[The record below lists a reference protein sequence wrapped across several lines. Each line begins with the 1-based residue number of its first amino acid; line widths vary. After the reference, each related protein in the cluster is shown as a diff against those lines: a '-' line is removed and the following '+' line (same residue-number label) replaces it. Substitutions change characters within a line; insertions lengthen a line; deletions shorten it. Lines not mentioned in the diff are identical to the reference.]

1 MRIKLYSLI
10 IVVASLSSVCRAQ
23 LKIDAEIRPRFE
35 YRDGYKTL
43 LSSDQSPAFVIS
55 QRSRVNFGYADEK
68 YIIFLSVQDSR
79 IWGETVSK
87 TDAASID
94 LFEAWAQYNFVDNFS
109 MKVGKQSLSY
119 DDKHLIGPNDWNNV
133 GATHDIAMLK
143 YKNDGL
149 KVDFAGGYNNNS
161 DKNYESNYPL
171 NTYKYIGYLW
181 INKSITD
188 NLSVSVLNLL
198 DGYQKAK
205 SNDTIYTRATS
216 GFYAN
221 YLNDSSFFS
230 MSLSGYYQYGKSKT
244 GSKISAYFF
253 SIAPEF
259 KISQKLK
266 MIIALDYFSGDDALK
281 NDKKVN
287 AFSNLYGDGHGLY
300 GYMDYFTTIDSHT
313 EGGGLSDLYLRF
325 NYNPSKKTNIEATVH
340 NFRLTNTVI
349 DSISTPGV
357 SFKAKRNLGTEID
370 LMVKYKLSSSAE
382 VRIGFST
389 MLATKSMEI
398 FKGGD
403 HSKFQSWGWM
413 MFVFKPT
420 LYKSD
425 KNKN

>member
-1 MRIKLYSLI
+1 MNGKRLFLFLALLLSINAYS
-10 IVVASLSSVCRAQ
+10 Q

-55 QRSRVNFGYADEK
+55 QRSRVNFGYTDEK
-68 YIIFLSVQDSR
+68 YTIFLSVQDSR
-79 IWGETVSK
+79 IWGEAVSK

-94 LFEAWAQYNFVDNFS
+94 LFEAWAQYNFTNNFS

-119 DDKHLIGPNDWNNV
+119 DDKHLLGPNDWNNV

-143 YKNDGL
+143 YKEDGFS
-149 KVDFAGGYNNNS
+149 VDLAGGYNNNS
-161 DKNYESNYPL
+161 DKTYESNYPL
-171 NTYKYIGYLW
+171 NTYKYLSYLW
-181 INKSITD
+181 INKAITK

-198 DGYQKAK
+198 DGYQKEE
-205 SNDTIYTRATS
+205 SDDTVYTRATS

-221 YLNDSSFFS
+221 YLNDSSFYS
-230 MSLSGYYQYGKSKT
+230 MNLSGYYQYGKSKS

-266 MIIALDYFSGDDALK
+266 MIIALDYFSGDNALK
-281 NDKKVN
+281 SDSEVN
-287 AFSNLYGDGHGLY
+287 SFSNLYGDGHGLY

-313 EGGGLSDLYLRF
+313 EGSGLADLYLRL
-325 NYNPSKKTNIEATVH
+325 NYNPSKKTNIEATIH
-340 NFRLTNTVI
+340 NFRLTNNAI

-357 SFKAKRNLGTEID
+357 PVKADRNLGTEID
-370 LMVKYKLSSSAE
+370 LMVKHKLSTSAE
-382 VRIGFST
+382 LRFGFST

-420 LYKSD
+420 LYKSE
-425 KNKN
+425 KKQN